1 MTDHLTA
8 IQNYIAIAVIGGS
21 AILLIYRIIK
31 NSQRETLEN
40 VMLYMKLIRKGQKK
54 KIAGK
59 LESEISVLRQLY
71 KSDLKTIKKELRRR
85 VCAEECAKLRTQ
97 CIYKE
102 VKDEKR

>member
-1 MTDHLTA
+1 MIDHLTA
-8 IQNYIAIAVIGGS
+8 IQNYIAVAVIGGS

-54 KIAGK
+54 IAGK

-71 KSDLKTIKKELRRR
+71 KSDLRTIKKELRRR

-97 CIYKE
+97 CIYKM
-102 VKDEKR
+102 KDEKK